1 MTTLSAILT
10 DTGSIVTSG
19 ISWAGQVLGF
29 ITSHPIVYVPI
40 LFAFAGFGVGLLRRV
55 FNW

>member
-1 MTTLSAILT
+1 MTALT
-10 DTGSIVTSG
+10 DILAAAGNVITAG
-19 ISWAGQVLGF
+19 IGWAGDVLSF
-29 ITSHPIVYVPI
+29 ITSNPIVYVPI